1 MIETKYRL
9 PLLLLVCILI
19 GILCSIVGACITRNT
34 AEAATK
40 QECKIINVSNVGS
53 YDTALIACPERGY
66 RCFRYTHSSSIS
78 CVPAGNSL
86 WKYKRS
92 WGKPRSS

>member
-1 MIETKYRL
+1 MIRTKHGL

-40 QECKIINVSNVGS
+40 QECTIISVSDVGS
-53 YDTALIACPERGY
+53 YNTTLITCPERSY
-66 RCFRYTHSSSIS
+66 RCFKYVAPYNSIS
-78 CVPAGNSL
+78 CVPTG
-86 WKYKRS
+86 R
-92 WGKPRSS
+92 